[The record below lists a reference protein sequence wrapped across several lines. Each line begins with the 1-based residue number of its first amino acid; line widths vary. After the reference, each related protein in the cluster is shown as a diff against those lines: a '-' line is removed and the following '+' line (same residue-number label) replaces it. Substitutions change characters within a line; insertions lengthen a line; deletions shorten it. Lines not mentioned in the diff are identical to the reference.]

1 MLKIRE
7 CYQRIKRG
15 WCDSDV
21 FSIDNWFE
29 SVIVDM
35 LKQLKETKH
44 GYPCDMTAEQWD
56 KELDRMIYCFTEM
69 QEDKCSEKNE
79 YEEEYIQQMGFKQVD
94 VNGKTFTAVQNYND
108 EELRKLW
115 LEREKE
121 IYNYRMEM
129 QTKGFELFNKYFRNL
144 WD

>member
-1 MLKIRE
+1 MLKIKE

-44 GYPCDMTAEQWD
+44 GYPADMTSEEWD
-56 KELDRMIYCFTEM
+56 KQLDRMIYCFTEM

-79 YEEEYIQQMGFKQVD
+79 YEEEYMRQTGLKQVE
-94 VNGKTFTAVQNYND
+94 VNGKTFTAIKNYSD

-115 LEREKE
+115 LNREIE
-121 IYNYRMEM
+121 IDEYRRKM
-129 QTKGFELFNKYFRNL
+129 QTEGFELFNKYFRNL

>member
-1 MLKIRE
+1 MLKIKE

-44 GYPCDMTAEQWD
+44 GYPADMTSEEWD
-56 KELDRMIYCFTEM
+56 SKLDRMIYCFTEM

-79 YEEEYIQQMGFKQVD
+79 YEDEYMQQTGFRQVTA
-94 VNGKTFTAVQNYND
+94 NGKTFTAIQNYSD
-108 EELRKLW
+108 EELKKLW
-115 LEREKE
+115 FNRELE
-121 IYNYRMEM
+121 IDNYRRSM
-129 QTKGFELFNKYFRNL
+129 QDEGFELFNTYFRNL

>member
-1 MLKIRE
+1 MLKIKE

-21 FSIDNWFE
+21 WSIDGWFE

-35 LKQLKETKH
+35 LKQLKEIKH
-44 GYPCDMTAEQWD
+44 GYPCNMTEEEWD
-56 KELDRMIYCFTEM
+56 NQLDRMIHCFTEM

-79 YEEEYIQQMGFKQVD
+79 YEEQYKKQLHPWWNDDENLKYTEIQEYS
-94 VNGKTFTAVQNYND
+94 D

-115 LEREKE
+115 LDREIE
-121 IYNYRMEM
+121 IDEYRRKM
-129 QTKGFELFNKYFRNL
+129 QTEGFELFNKYFRNL

>member
-1 MLKIRE
+1 MLKIKE

-29 SVIVDM
+29 SVMPDM

-44 GYPCDMTAEQWD
+44 GYPCDMTEEEWD
-56 KELDRMIYCFTEM
+56 NQLDRMIYCFTEM

-79 YEEEYIQQMGFKQVD
+79 YEEEYMKRTGFKQVT
-94 VNGKTFTAVQNYND
+94 VNGKTFTAVQNYSD

-115 LEREKE
+115 VDREIE
-121 IYNYRMEM
+121 IDKYRRKM
-129 QTKGFELFNKYFRNL
+129 QTEGLELFNKYFRNL

>member
-1 MLKIRE
+1 MLKIKE

-44 GYPCDMTAEQWD
+44 GYPCNMTEEQWD
-56 KELDRMIYCFTEM
+56 KELDRMIYCFIEM

-79 YEEEYIQQMGFKQVD
+79 YEEEYMQQIGFKQ
-94 VNGKTFTAVQNYND
+94 VNGKTFTAVQNYSD

-115 LEREKE
+115 LDREIE
-121 IYNYRMEM
+121 IDEYRRKM
-129 QTKGFELFNKYFRNL
+129 QTEGFELFNKYFRNL